1 MRSILVFAPP
11 HDDGAQAFKEHCSK
25 SNVSCALVSDLR
37 DMSLALAYEHARDP
51 RWVCFVDGQRLTS
64 TDTCVWVRH
73 AGALRP
79 IIDVEEE
86 RFASQEYF
94 AALWSLAGMA
104 SHTVN
109 RPGRWAWDYVQGLR
123 SLIGDSFVAT
133 YTGSRTAELQELVHL
148 AHEKSAGEIHWQNAI
163 SLVTWCGDT
172 DPTERE
178 MPPFV
183 RAQVCDTAS
192 YDLYLIVGDHLFPLR
207 SGSGLDR
214 SSEGYKTWLTRF
226 RNRAAREGL
235 CFYTV
240 AVVGRRGHPLV
251 SAIRTDPPLAWYR
264 QWAGKV
270 HDALLDVCCG
280 SGKDS

>member
-1 MRSILVFAPP
+1 M
-11 HDDGAQAFKEHCSK
+11 
-25 SNVSCALVSDLR
+25 LVSDLR
-37 DMSLALAYEHARDP
+37 DMSFTLSYEHGRHP
-51 RWVCFVDGQRLTS
+51 RWLCFVGDQRFSS

-79 IIDVEEE
+79 ITEVEEE

-109 RPGRWAWDYVQGLR
+109 RPGRWAWDYGQGLR
-123 SLIGDSFVAT
+123 SLIRDSFVGI
-133 YTGSRTAELQELVHL
+133 YTGSRTTEFHELVNL
-148 AHEKSAGEIHWQNAI
+148 TREKSAGEIHWQDPI
-163 SLVTWCGDT
+163 SLDTWCGDT
-172 DPTERE
+172 LPTERE
-178 MPPFV
+178 MPPFL

-192 YDLYLIVGDHLFPLR
+192 YDLYLIVGEHLFPLR
-207 SGSGLDR
+207 SASGLDR
-214 SSEGYKTWLTRF
+214 SSERYATWLARF

-235 CFYTV
+235 SFYTV

-251 SAIRTDPPLAWYR
+251 SAVRTDPPLAWYR
-264 QWAGKV
+264 QWSDEV
-270 HDALLDVCCG
+270 HDALVDVCCG